1 MWEVSPRGE
10 LLSPAES
17 LLYRIIDLFH
27 PSSKKFESS
36 EGGNGRA
43 KSSEGSSAG

>member
-17 LLYRIIDLFH
+17 PQCRIMDLFH
-27 PSSKKFESS
+27 PSSKKFESY
-36 EGGNGRA
+36 EGRNGGA
-43 KSSEGSSAG
+43 KSFEGFSAG